1 MRSPTR
7 VVVGMA
13 FAAVVLVI
21 GCVLGS
27 SSPTHDE
34 LTAVVALALVAFAA
48 QWVQQ
53 FASAGTTVSLT
64 SILIGAA
71 VPLTGPLGAAV
82 VALLSQLVPTKS
94 RTALA
99 WLFNLS
105 MSVLLGLVGGLTY
118 LAFGGRLSMANGR
131 YPLELIAR
139 ELLPLAVAMIVM
151 LLLNAGCVAAMIA
164 VTGGAPLKVGVLRIV
179 QEVGRTYLGYGIV
192 GFLIAVLWRPVG
204 LGPATV
210 LVMLAPLVLAQW
222 SYAQQHAESVAHERT
237 VAGLVAAV
245 EARDPTMAG
254 RSQQIADVSALI
266 GNQLRLSPKQAD
278 ALHFAALLH
287 DVGMVAPL
295 RARRDDS
302 AQLLAQDLER
312 IRRHPQRGVEM
323 LKSIRFLDDAVKAVL
338 HHHERWDGR
347 GYPDRMSGAQIPRLA
362 CILAVADAFCAVAAA
377 DPVRGADGALEVLQ
391 QRAGSQFDP
400 ACVEALSSV
409 LPAAAA
415 VVTAAEPPEPG
426 NDRRPTT
433 LDHDLPHISDLLA
446 QEAQART

>member
-1 MRSPTR
+1 MLCL
-7 VVVGMA
+7 A
-13 FAAVVLVI
+13 FTAVLSTAACALWFETADRNAWTGVLV
-21 GCVLGS
+21 L
-27 SSPTHDE
+27 
-34 LTAVVALALVAFAA
+34 AVCALLA

-53 FASAGTTVSLT
+53 MVTAEVQVSLA

-71 VPLTGPLGAAV
+71 IALAGPLGGAV
-82 VALLSQLVPTKS
+82 VGFVAQWVPTRS
-94 RTALA
+94 HSPIA
-99 WLFNLS
+99 WFFNVS
-105 MSVLLGLVGGLTY
+105 QTVLIG
-118 LAFGGRLSMANGR
+118 AFGGLAFLACGGWTSRATDATPM
-131 YPLELIAR
+131 ELVVR
-139 ELLPLAVAMIVM
+139 QLLPLGVATVVM
-151 LLLNAGCVAAMIA
+151 LLVNTTSVSIMIRVSGGERLNVA
-164 VTGGAPLKVGVLRIV
+164 VTRLVRR
-179 QEVGRTYLGYGIV
+179 VGRTYLGYGIV
-192 GFLIAVLWRPVG
+192 SFLIAVLWRPVG

-415 VVTAAEPPEPG
+415 IVTAAEPPEPG

>member
-1 MRSPTR
+1 MATLWA
-7 VVVGMA
+7 VVVLA
-13 FAAVVLVI
+13 
-21 GCVLGS
+21 GC
-27 SSPTHDE
+27 
-34 LTAVVALALVAFAA
+34 ALVS

-53 FASAGTTVSLT
+53 FATNDVRVSIT
-64 SILIGAA
+64 SILIGASIPLA
-71 VPLTGPLGAAV
+71 GPSGALIVAFVSQMVPPR
-82 VALLSQLVPTKS
+82 S
-94 RTALA
+94 RSPIV
-99 WLFNLS
+99 WLFNAS
-105 MSVLLGLVGGLTY
+105 QGVLVGAIGGIAY
-118 LAFGGRLSMANGR
+118 LAVGGRLATDDGATPSQ
-131 YPLELIAR
+131 LIFGQ
-139 ELLPLAVAMIVM
+139 LLPLALATVVM
-151 LLLNAGCVAAMIA
+151 LLVNSVSVAAM
-164 VTGGAPLKVGVLRIV
+164 VSVSGGARLAAAMSRLV
-179 QEVGRTYLGYGIV
+179 QQVGRTYLGYGVV
-192 GFLIAVLWRPVG
+192 GFLISVLWAAVG
-204 LGPATV
+204 LGPASV

-266 GNQLRLSPKQAD
+266 GNQLRLSPKQSD